1 MAVRKQSVRDLKL
14 KTKTS
19 TLKRSLITVLELSLL
34 NTDLVVG
41 RNFLV
46 LACVTQKTRA
56 RSDATSFLSQVQG
69 SVTKLTPFHAATIA
83 TRIYFLHP
91 LSLSLSPPYLCHP
104 LSLSFPPYLI
114 IFFPASPTF
123 TVTPR
128 SSRITFTFAFTRT
141 PCRNFGLRLSLLS
154 TCRFSR
160 PRTSPAAAAA
170 KSVLASSSAHTV
182 SVALPRVLGHTS
194 FYAYLDTITE

>member
-1 MAVRKQSVRDLKL
+1 MAVRRQSVRDLKL

-19 TLKRSLITVLELSLL
+19 TLKRSLITVPGLSMLNSLL

-69 SVTKLTPFHAATIA
+69 SVTKLTPFHAAIA
-83 TRIYFLHP
+83 TRIYFLYP

-104 LSLSFPPYLI
+104 LSLLSSLLNYSL
-114 IFFPASPTF
+114 
-123 TVTPR
+123 
-128 SSRITFTFAFTRT
+128 SRISHIHRYATQFPHYIHIRVHAHSVC
-141 PCRNFGLRLSLLS
+141 PACRNFGLRLSLLS

-160 PRTSPAAAAA
+160 PRTSPVAAAA
-170 KSVLASSSAHTV
+170 KSVLASSSVH
-182 SVALPRVLGHTS
+182 RVRGGSKGIGSYRLRR
-194 FYAYLDTITE
+194 AP